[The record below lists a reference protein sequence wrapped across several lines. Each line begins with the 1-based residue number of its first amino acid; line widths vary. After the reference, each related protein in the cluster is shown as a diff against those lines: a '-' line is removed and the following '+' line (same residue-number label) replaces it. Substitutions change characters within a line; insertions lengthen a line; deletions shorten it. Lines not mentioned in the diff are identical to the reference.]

1 MPTSQNTQTSSV
13 SPSDGAAPPVAPPRS
28 AKAAAP
34 PRKPES
40 KGASAVT
47 SSILP
52 RHFEVDLSEVPRHW
66 MAGHPVPTHIANG
79 VNLLFP
85 IGERFFVRSVNAYLD
100 QLDDPQLRA
109 DVRAFF
115 SQEGRHAH
123 AHDRFN
129 QVLRDQ
135 GFEIDGFLER
145 YQALLTRIEH
155 ALTPELRLSVT
166 AATEHFTAILA
177 EGVFTGPLLDSAA
190 LPMKTLLAWHAL
202 EEIEHRSV
210 AFDVLQK
217 VNPSYALRL
226 AGLAIATTTLAGFW
240 AWASVTLLRQDGDR
254 KKASRYLSSK
264 ERPPIIRRVFLR
276 GIRAYIRKSF
286 HPKDAPLD
294 QLAAEWMN
302 KNLPEEAIPADL
314 RHTGSAA

>member
-1 MPTSQNTQTSSV
+1 MSTKPKSSTS
-13 SPSDGAAPPVAPPRS
+13 APQV
-28 AKAAAP
+28 
-34 PRKPES
+34 
-40 KGASAVT
+40 ASAIT
-47 SSILP
+47 P
-52 RHFEVDLSEVPRHW
+52 RPFDVDLSEVPRHW

-115 SQEGRHAH
+115 QQEGRHAN

-135 GFEIDGFLER
+135 GFEIDTFLER
-145 YQALLTRIEH
+145 YELLLKKLEGVMSP
-155 ALTPELRLSVT
+155 ALRLSVT
-166 AATEHFTAILA
+166 AAVEHFTAIMA
-177 EGVFTGPLLDSAA
+177 EGVFDGPLLDDAA

-217 VNPSYALRL
+217 VNPSYWLRI
-226 AGLAIATTTLAGFW
+226 AGLAVATTTLAGFW
-240 AWASVTLLRQDGDR
+240 AWGAVMLLRQDEAR
-254 KKASRYLSSK
+254 RSASRYFGRTG
-264 ERPPIIRRVFLR
+264 RPPIIRTVFLR
-276 GIRAYIRKSF
+276 GIRAYIRRGF

-294 QLAAEWMN
+294 HLAAAWMSV
-302 KNLPEEAIPADL
+302 NLPSQEPIAKSS
-314 RHTGSAA
+314 SAA

>member
-1 MPTSQNTQTSSV
+1 MPSSQNTQISSV
-13 SPSDGAAPPVAPPRS
+13 SSSDGAASPVATPGAVEVAPP
-28 AKAAAP
+28 
-34 PRKPES
+34 PRKQAP
-40 KGASAVT
+40 KGDATVP

-52 RHFEVDLSEVPRHW
+52 RHFDVDLSEVPRYW

-145 YQALLTRIEH
+145 YQALLTRVEN
-155 ALTPELRLSVT
+155 ALAPELRLSVT

-177 EGVFTGPLLDSAA
+177 EGVFTGPILHSAA

-226 AGLAIATTTLAGFW
+226 AGLAIATATLAGFW
-240 AWASVTLLRQDGDR
+240 TWASIMLLRQDEGR
-254 KKASRYLSSK
+254 KKASRYFSSK
-264 ERPPIIRRVFLR
+264 DRPLIIRRVFLR
-276 GIRAYIRKSF
+276 GIRAYIRKGF

-294 QLAAEWMN
+294 QLAAAWMN

>member
-1 MPTSQNTQTSSV
+1 MTSQQQA
-13 SPSDGAAPPVAPPRS
+13 PSAAPKV
-28 AKAAAP
+28 
-34 PRKPES
+34 
-40 KGASAVT
+40 ASAIT
-47 SSILP
+47 P
-52 RHFEVDLSEVPRHW
+52 RPFDVDLSEVPRHW
-66 MAGHPVPTHIANG
+66 MANHPVPTHIANG

-115 SQEGRHAH
+115 QQEGRHAS

-145 YQALLTRIEH
+145 YERLLKRIEG
-155 ALTPELRLSVT
+155 AMSPQLRLSVT
-166 AATEHFTAILA
+166 AAVEHYTAILA
-177 EGVFTGPLLDSAA
+177 EGVFDGPLLDEAA

-210 AFDVLQK
+210 AFDVLQQ
-217 VNPSYALRL
+217 VNPSYLLRL
-226 AGLAIATTTLAGFW
+226 AGLAVATATLGGFW
-240 AWASVTLLRQDGDR
+240 AWGAVVLLRQDEAR
-254 KKASRYLSSK
+254 TSAPRYLSRAG
-264 ERPPIIRRVFLR
+264 RPPIIRRVFLR

-286 HPKDAPLD
+286 HPAQAPLD
-294 QLAAEWMN
+294 HLAAAWMARH
-302 KNLPEEAIPADL
+302 LPSQEPIARP
-314 RHTGSAA
+314 GSAA

>member
-13 SPSDGAAPPVAPPRS
+13 SPSDGAAPPVAPPVS

-34 PRKPES
+34 PRKHGP
-40 KGASAVT
+40 KGAPVAT

-52 RHFEVDLSEVPRHW
+52 RHFDVDLSEVPRHW

-100 QLDDPQLRA
+100 QLDDPQLYA

-115 SQEGRHAH
+115 AQEGRHAH

-145 YQALLTRIEH
+145 YQALLTRIEG

-240 AWASVTLLRQDGDR
+240 AWAAVTLLRQDGDR

-276 GIRAYIRKSF
+276 GIRAYIRRSF

-314 RHTGSAA
+314 RRAGSAA